1 MPTLITM
8 EQAAQKLSKKSLAL
22 WERNL
27 EKNAHKG
34 VLTEGLSSMFVREGL
49 PEDFFGYENIIEEI
63 LLERGCGAYIK
74 DEKSG
79 LWCFGACELGGEPDP
94 YGFGTIAIVA
104 LKNGA
109 VYEVDNWR
117 TSDDVVVCFNTP
129 IRVRDLNI
137 PIFSDFLMEIGTSL
151 RSQLKN
157 SRLHPIPLA
166 NDEKSK
172 AAIEEA
178 LASMDRGELRTILS
192 PNVVKTLVEMGVD
205 ARAIEVLSLSDPTA
219 SDHIQYIAKLRDD
232 VMRWFWNYYGHNP
245 ESTGKLAQQSVAE
258 VTTGASIA
266 MILPHARYHAR
277 QQEAEM
283 LKKKF
288 GWDVTIEFS
297 EPWQNAFA
305 KCEAEAKA
313 AQDII
318 EGGEEDVRNQEDN
331 DSVED
336 AGDSEET
343 GSESDEV

>member
-8 EQAAQKLSKKSLAL
+8 DTARQLTKKEFAI
-22 WERNL
+22 WERNF
-27 EKNAHKG
+27 EKNAHRG

-117 TSDDVVVCFNTP
+117 TSDEVVVCFNTP

-157 SRLHPIPLA
+157 SRLHPIPQVT
-166 NDEKSK
+166 DEKSK
-172 AAIEEA
+172 AAVEEA
-178 LASMDRGELRTILS
+178 LAAMDRGELRTIFS
-192 PNVVKTLVEMGVD
+192 ANVIKQLMEAGVD
-205 ARAIEVLSLSDPTA
+205 ARAIETLNLSDPSA

-245 ESTGKLAQQSVAE
+245 ESTGKMAQQSVAE

-277 QQEAEM
+277 QQEAEQ

-305 KCEAEAKA
+305 KCEAEVKA
-313 AQDII
+313 AQNII
-318 EGGEEDVRNQEDN
+318 EGGDPNDEDN
-331 DSVED
+331 NQNETV
-336 AGDSEET
+336 GDSEET
-343 GSESDEV
+343 RGESDQV

>member
-8 EQAAQKLSKKSLAL
+8 DAARKLTNKEIAL
-22 WERNL
+22 WERNF

-34 VLTEGLSSMFVREGL
+34 VLTEGLSSMFVRKGL

-79 LWCFGACELGGEPDP
+79 MWCFGACELGGAPDP
-94 YGFGTIAIVA
+94 YGYGTIAIVA

-109 VYEVDNWR
+109 VYQIDNWR
-117 TSDDVVVCFNTP
+117 TSDEVVVCFNSP

-157 SRLHPIPLA
+157 SRLHPIPQVT
-166 NDEKSK
+166 DEKSK
-172 AAIEEA
+172 AAVEEA
-178 LASMDRGELRTILS
+178 LAAMDRGELRTIFS
-192 PNVVKTLVEMGVD
+192 ANVVKQLIEAGVD
-205 ARAIEVLSLSDPTA
+205 ARAIETLNLSDPTA

-245 ESTGKLAQQSVAE
+245 ESTGKMAQQSVAE

-277 QQEAEM
+277 KQEAEQ

-305 KCEAEAKA
+305 KCEAEVKA

-318 EGGEEDVRNQEDN
+318 EGGDPNDQEDN
-331 DSVED
+331 NQNETV
-336 AGDSEET
+336 GDGEET
-343 GSESDEV
+343 RGESDEV

>member
-8 EQAAQKLSKKSLAL
+8 EQAAKKLSTKSLAL
-22 WERNL
+22 WERNI

-34 VLTEGLSSMFVREGL
+34 VLTEGLSSMFVRRGL
-49 PEDFFGYENIIEEI
+49 PEDFYGYENIIEEI

-74 DEKSG
+74 DKKSG

-94 YGFGTIAIVA
+94 YGFGTLAIVA

-109 VYEVDNWR
+109 VYQVDNWR

-129 IRVRDLNI
+129 IRIRDLNI

-157 SRLHPIPLA
+157 SRLHPIPQVT
-166 NDEKSK
+166 DEKSK
-172 AAIEEA
+172 AAVEEA
-178 LASMDRGELRTILS
+178 LAAMDRGELRTIFS
-192 PNVVKTLVEMGVD
+192 ANVVKQLLEAGVD
-205 ARAIEVLSLSDPTA
+205 ARAIETLNLSDPSA

-245 ESTGKLAQQSVAE
+245 ESTGKMAQQSVAE

-277 QQEAEM
+277 QQEAEQ

-305 KCEAEAKA
+305 KCEAETKA

-318 EGGEEDVRNQEDN
+318 EGGEEDVGNPEDN
-331 DSVED
+331 NQNETV
-336 AGDSEET
+336 GDGEET
-343 GSESDEV
+343 RGESDEV

>member
-8 EQAAQKLSKKSLAL
+8 DTARQLTKKEFAI
-22 WERNL
+22 WERNF
-27 EKNAHKG
+27 EKNAHRG
-34 VLTEGLSSMFVREGL
+34 VLTEGLSSMFVRDGL

-109 VYEVDNWR
+109 VYQVDNWR

-157 SRLHPIPLA
+157 SRLHPIPQVT
-166 NDEKSK
+166 DEKSK
-172 AAIEEA
+172 AAVEEA
-178 LASMDRGELRTILS
+178 LAAMDRGELRTIFS
-192 PNVVKTLVEMGVD
+192 ANVVKQLLEAGVD
-205 ARAIEVLSLSDPTA
+205 ARAIETLNLSDPSA

-245 ESTGKLAQQSVAE
+245 ESTGKMAQQSVAE

-277 QQEAEM
+277 QQEAEQ

-305 KCEAEAKA
+305 KCEAEVKA
-313 AQDII
+313 AQNII
-318 EGGEEDVRNQEDN
+318 EGGDPNDEEDNNQNET
-331 DSVED
+331 V
-336 AGDSEET
+336 GDGEET
-343 GSESDEV
+343 RGESNQV

>member
-8 EQAAQKLSKKSLAL
+8 EQAAKKLSTKSLAL
-22 WERNL
+22 WERNI

-34 VLTEGLSSMFVREGL
+34 VLTEGLSSMFVRRGL
-49 PEDFFGYENIIEEI
+49 PEDFYGYENIIEEI

-74 DEKSG
+74 DKKSG

-94 YGFGTIAIVA
+94 YGFGTLAIVA

-109 VYEVDNWR
+109 VYQVDNWR

-129 IRVRDLNI
+129 IRIRDLNI

-157 SRLHPIPLA
+157 SRLHPIPQVT
-166 NDEKSK
+166 DEKSK
-172 AAIEEA
+172 AAVEEA
-178 LASMDRGELRTILS
+178 LAAMDRGELRTIFS
-192 PNVVKTLVEMGVD
+192 ANVVKQLLEAGVD
-205 ARAIEVLSLSDPTA
+205 ARAIETLNLSDPSA
-219 SDHIQYIAKLRDD
+219 SDHIQYIAKLRAD

-245 ESTGKLAQQSVAE
+245 ESTGKMAQQSVAE

-277 QQEAEM
+277 QQEAEQ

-305 KCEAEAKA
+305 KCEAETKA

-318 EGGEEDVRNQEDN
+318 EGGEEDVGNPEDN
-331 DSVED
+331 NQNETV
-336 AGDSEET
+336 GDGEET
-343 GSESDEV
+343 RGESDEV

>member
-1 MPTLITM
+1 MY
-8 EQAAQKLSKKSLAL
+8 KVSKKEAAL
-22 WERNL
+22 WERAFD
-27 EKNAHKG
+27 KNAHQG

-49 PEDFFGYENIIEEI
+49 PEDYFGYENIIEEI
-63 LLERGCGAYIK
+63 LLEKGCGAYLFDK
-74 DEKSG
+74 EKSG
-79 LWCFGACELGGEPDP
+79 KWCFGACTLASAPDP
-94 YGFGTIAIVA
+94 WGFGTRAIVS
-104 LKNGA
+104 LRNGV
-109 VYEVDNWR
+109 VYEFDDWINNP
-117 TSDDVVVCFNTP
+117 DVVVCFNTP

-151 RSQLKN
+151 KSQLKN

-205 ARAIEVLSLSDPTA
+205 ARAIEVLSLSDPSA

-245 ESTGKLAQQSVAE
+245 ESTGKMAQQSVAE

-277 QQEAEM
+277 QQEAEQ

-288 GWDVTIEFS
+288 GWNVTIEFS

-305 KCEAEAKA
+305 KCKAEAKA

-318 EGGEEDVRNQEDN
+318 EGGEEDAGNQEDN

-336 AGDSEET
+336 AGGSKET
-343 GSESDEV
+343 GERTDEV

>member
-8 EQAAQKLSKKSLAL
+8 EEAAKKLSKKSIAL

-34 VLTEGLSSMFVREGL
+34 VLTEGLSSMFVRNGL

-94 YGFGTIAIVA
+94 YGFGTLAIVA

-117 TSDDVVVCFNTP
+117 TSPDVVVCFNTP

-166 NDEKSK
+166 SDEKAK
-172 AAIEEA
+172 TAIEEA
-178 LASMDRGELRTILS
+178 LSDMDAGKLRTILS

-205 ARAIEVLSLSDPTA
+205 ARAIEVLNLTDPTA

-245 ESTGKLAQQSVAE
+245 ESTGKMAQQSVAE

-277 QQEAEM
+277 QQEAEQ
-283 LKKKF
+283 LKM
-288 GWDVTIEFS
+288 
-297 EPWQNAFA
+297 A
-305 KCEAEAKA
+305 KRFRKVR
-313 AQDII
+313 
-318 EGGEEDVRNQEDN
+318 GG
-331 DSVED
+331 SK
-336 AGDSEET
+336 G
-343 GSESDEV
+343 GSGHHRRR

>member
-8 EQAAQKLSKKSLAL
+8 DTARQLTKKEFAI
-22 WERNL
+22 WERNF
-27 EKNAHKG
+27 EKNAHRG

-117 TSDDVVVCFNTP
+117 TSDEVVVCFNTP

-157 SRLHPIPLA
+157 SRLHPIPQVT
-166 NDEKSK
+166 DEKSK
-172 AAIEEA
+172 AAVEEA
-178 LASMDRGELRTILS
+178 LAAMDRGELRTIFS
-192 PNVVKTLVEMGVD
+192 ANVVKQLLEAGVD
-205 ARAIEVLSLSDPTA
+205 ARAIETLNLSDPSA

-245 ESTGKLAQQSVAE
+245 ESTGKMAQQSVAE

-266 MILPHARYHAR
+266 MILTHARYHAR
-277 QQEAEM
+277 QQEAEQ

-305 KCEAEAKA
+305 KCEAEVKA

-318 EGGEEDVRNQEDN
+318 EGGDPNDEDN
-331 DSVED
+331 NQNETV
-336 AGDSEET
+336 GDSEET
-343 GSESDEV
+343 RGESDQV

>member
-1 MPTLITM
+1 MLRTITLPD
-8 EQAAQKLSKKSLAL
+8 ARKLTKKDIAI

-27 EKNAHKG
+27 EENAHRG
-34 VLTEGLSSMFVREGL
+34 VLTEGLSSMFVRRGL
-49 PEDFFGYENIIEEI
+49 PEDFYGYENIIEEI

-94 YGFGTIAIVA
+94 YGFGTIAIVS
-104 LKNGA
+104 LKNGK
-109 VYEVDNWR
+109 VYQIDDWR

-129 IRVRDLNI
+129 IRIRDLNI
-137 PIFSDFLMEIGTSL
+137 PIFSDMLMEIGTSL

-157 SRLHPIPLA
+157 SRLHPIPQVT
-166 NDEKSK
+166 DEKSK
-172 AAIEEA
+172 AAVEEA
-178 LASMDRGELRTILS
+178 LAAMDRGELRTIFS
-192 PNVVKTLVEMGVD
+192 ANVVKQLLEAGVD
-205 ARAIEVLSLSDPTA
+205 ARAIETLNLSDPSA

-245 ESTGKLAQQSVAE
+245 ESTGKMAQQSVAE

-277 QQEAEM
+277 QQEAEQ

-318 EGGEEDVRNQEDN
+318 EGGDPNEEDNNQNET
-331 DSVED
+331 V
-336 AGDSEET
+336 GDGEET
-343 GSESDEV
+343 RGESDEV

>member
-1 MPTLITM
+1 MIRTITLPD
-8 EQAAQKLSKKSLAL
+8 ARKLTKKDLAI

-27 EKNAHKG
+27 EENAHRG
-34 VLTEGLSSMFVREGL
+34 VLTEGLSSMFVRRGL
-49 PEDFFGYENIIEEI
+49 PEDFYGYENIIEEI
-63 LLERGCGAYIK
+63 LLERGCGAYLK

-94 YGFGTIAIVA
+94 YGFGTIAIVS
-104 LKNGA
+104 LKNGK
-109 VYEVDNWR
+109 VYQIDDWR

-137 PIFSDFLMEIGTSL
+137 PIFSDMLMEIGTSL

-157 SRLHPIPLA
+157 SRLHPIPQVT
-166 NDEKSK
+166 DEKSK
-172 AAIEEA
+172 AAVEEA
-178 LASMDRGELRTILS
+178 LAAMDRGELRTIFS
-192 PNVVKTLVEMGVD
+192 ANVVKQLLEAGLD
-205 ARAIEVLSLSDPTA
+205 ARAIETLNLSDPSA

-245 ESTGKLAQQSVAE
+245 ESTGKMAQQSVAE

-277 QQEAEM
+277 QQEAEQ

-305 KCEAEAKA
+305 KCEAETKA

-318 EGGEEDVRNQEDN
+318 EGEGGDPNDQEDN
-331 DSVED
+331 NQNETV
-336 AGDSEET
+336 GDGEET
-343 GSESDEV
+343 RGESDEV

>member
-8 EQAAQKLSKKSLAL
+8 EEAAKKLSKKTLAL
-22 WERNL
+22 WERNI

-34 VLTEGLSSMFVREGL
+34 VLTEGLSSMFVRNGL

-74 DEKSG
+74 DEQSG

-117 TSDDVVVCFNTP
+117 TSPDVVVCFNTP

-166 NDEKSK
+166 SDEKAK
-172 AAIEEA
+172 TAIEEA
-178 LASMDRGELRTILS
+178 LSDMDAGKLRTILS

-205 ARAIEVLSLSDPTA
+205 ARAIEVLNLTDPTA

-245 ESTGKLAQQSVAE
+245 ESTGKMAQQSVAE

-277 QQEAEM
+277 QQEAKQ

-305 KCEAEAKA
+305 KCNAEAKA

-318 EGGEEDVRNQEDN
+318 EGGEEDVGNQEDN

-343 GSESDEV
+343 GERTDEV

>member
-1 MPTLITM
+1 MLRTITLPD
-8 EQAAQKLSKKSLAL
+8 ARKLTKKDIAI

-27 EKNAHKG
+27 EENAHRG
-34 VLTEGLSSMFVREGL
+34 VLTEGLSSMFVRRGL
-49 PEDFFGYENIIEEI
+49 PEDFYGYENIIEEI

-94 YGFGTIAIVA
+94 YGFGTIAIVS
-104 LKNGA
+104 LKNGK
-109 VYEVDNWR
+109 VYQIDDWR

-129 IRVRDLNI
+129 IRIRDLNI
-137 PIFSDFLMEIGTSL
+137 PIFSDMLMEIGTSL

-157 SRLHPIPLA
+157 SRLHPIPQVT
-166 NDEKSK
+166 DEKSK
-172 AAIEEA
+172 AAVEEA
-178 LASMDRGELRTILS
+178 LAAMDRGELRTIFS
-192 PNVVKTLVEMGVD
+192 ANVVKQLLEAGVD
-205 ARAIEVLSLSDPTA
+205 ARAIETLNLSDPSA

-245 ESTGKLAQQSVAE
+245 ESTGKMAQQSVAE

-277 QQEAEM
+277 QQEAEQ

-305 KCEAEAKA
+305 KCEAETRA

-318 EGGEEDVRNQEDN
+318 EGGDPNEEDNNQNET
-331 DSVED
+331 V
-336 AGDSEET
+336 GDSEET
-343 GSESDEV
+343 RGESDEV

>member
-1 MPTLITM
+1 MPTLITLD
-8 EQAAQKLSKKSLAL
+8 AAQKLTNKSRAI
-22 WERNL
+22 WERFT

-34 VLTEGLSSMFVREGL
+34 VLTEGLSSMFVRKGL
-49 PEDFFGYENIIEEI
+49 PEDFFGYENIIEET

-94 YGFGTIAIVA
+94 YGFGTIAIVS
-104 LKNGA
+104 LKNGK
-109 VYEVDNWR
+109 VYQIDDWR
-117 TSDDVVVCFNTP
+117 KSDDVVVCFNTP
-129 IRVRDLNI
+129 IRTRDLNI
-137 PIFSDFLMEIGTSL
+137 PIFSDFLMEIGSSL
-151 RSQLKN
+151 KSQLKN
-157 SRLHPIPLA
+157 SRLHLLPLA
-166 NDEKSK
+166 YDEKSK

-178 LASMDRGELRTILS
+178 LAAMDRGELRTILS
-192 PNVVKTLVEMGVD
+192 PNIVKTLVEMGVD
-205 ARAIEVLSLSDPTA
+205 ARAIETLNLSDPAA

-245 ESTGKLAQQSVAE
+245 ESTGKMAQQSVAE

-277 QQEAEM
+277 QQEAEQ

-288 GWDVTIEFS
+288 GWEVTIEFS

-305 KCEAEAKA
+305 KCEAETRA

-318 EGGEEDVRNQEDN
+318 EGGKEDDGNQEDN
-331 DSVED
+331 DVGED
-336 AGDSEET
+336 DGNREEAG
-343 GSESDEV
+343 GESDEVR

>member
-8 EQAAQKLSKKSLAL
+8 DTASKLTKKEFAI
-22 WERNL
+22 WERNF
-27 EKNAHKG
+27 EKNAHRG
-34 VLTEGLSSMFVREGL
+34 VLTEGLSSMFVRKGL

-109 VYEVDNWR
+109 VYQVDNWR

-137 PIFSDFLMEIGTSL
+137 PIFSDMLMEIGTSL

-157 SRLHPIPLA
+157 SRLHPIPQVT
-166 NDEKSK
+166 DEKSK
-172 AAIEEA
+172 AAVEEA
-178 LASMDRGELRTILS
+178 LAAMDRGELRTIFS
-192 PNVVKTLVEMGVD
+192 ANVVKQLLEAGVD
-205 ARAIEVLSLSDPTA
+205 ARAIETLNLSDPSA

-245 ESTGKLAQQSVAE
+245 ESTGKMAQQSVAE

-277 QQEAEM
+277 QQEAKQ

-305 KCEAEAKA
+305 KCEAETKA

-318 EGGEEDVRNQEDN
+318 EGGDPNEEDNNQNET
-331 DSVED
+331 V
-336 AGDSEET
+336 GDGEET
-343 GSESDEV
+343 RGESDEV